1 MNFGSVVDIL
11 TLAISSKAML
21 GGRGSKSVS
30 TVCRHLRELLT
41 SSCSEKGESDVNGDA
56 DLARKGS

>member
-11 TLAISSKAML
+11 TLAISSKAVL
-21 GGRGSKSVS
+21 GGRGSKSIS

-41 SSCSEKGESDVNGDA
+41 FSCSENGESDVSGDA
-56 DLARKGS
+56 DLTRKGS